1 MHATDDALAIS
12 RYSDNAHLREII
24 SCCTSTEV
32 KREQFI
38 KKEIIEKFLPYNVT
52 NTLFS

>member
-38 KKEIIEKFLPYNVT
+38 KKENIEKFLSYNVT